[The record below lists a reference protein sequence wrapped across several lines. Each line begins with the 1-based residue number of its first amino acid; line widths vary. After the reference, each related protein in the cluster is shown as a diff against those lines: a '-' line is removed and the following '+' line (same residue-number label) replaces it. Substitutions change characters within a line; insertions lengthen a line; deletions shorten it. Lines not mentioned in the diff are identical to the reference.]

1 MGELVQPSVA
11 SGRVPLIWAKNFKY
25 FTGRL
30 AAVELLFIH
39 MKVDVVLVVIAVIA
53 FFRFDFENRLLSR
66 CKLIFLN

>member
-1 MGELVQPSVA
+1 MQPAVA
-11 SGRVPLIWAKNFKY
+11 SGREPLIWAINLEY

-53 FFRFDFENRLLSR
+53 FFRFDFENRLLTR
-66 CKLIFLN
+66 CEQNFLD